1 MYAKAV
7 AALLHFSGMFFSYPK
22 LLPFCEQI
30 CFPYGQDTAKNIV
43 MEFYPSVNPPE
54 INVFESMSTNA
65 VTLLLLALTAV
76 ALPVTE

>member
-30 CFPYGQDTAKNIV
+30 CFPHGQDKAKKMLWN
-43 MEFYPSVNPPE
+43 F
-54 INVFESMSTNA
+54 THQ
-65 VTLLLLALTAV
+65 
-76 ALPVTE
+76 

>member
-22 LLPFCEQI
+22 LLLFC
-30 CFPYGQDTAKNIV
+30 GQFFSIRSRQRQTNS
-43 MEFYPSVNPPE
+43 MEIYPSVNPPE